1 MDLVILDLEWNS
13 GYSKKK
19 QCFIN
24 EIIEFGAVKL
34 DNDLNI
40 IGQFSIFIRPEITK
54 RLNRTVKELT
64 SLTNEDL
71 KYGATFPYAVSK
83 FRKFSEGC
91 VIMTWSRSDLEAL
104 ETNCEYHFGS
114 ERIPFLKQYADLQAY
129 CQDML
134 ELPTKNQIALQGAA
148 ECLGIDMDDI
158 PLHRAVG
165 DSILSARCLKKLYDK
180 EKFSEYI
187 KPCDDEFYGRLNFRN
202 TYITNPDNPLIDK
215 TEFTVY
221 CEYCGNACTPLE
233 DWKAK
238 NKSFTAPFE
247 CHTCNKRYK
256 GKVQFRLSYDGISV
270 IKKLTEI
277 PEDDINENTEQ
288 TGVPQNLQNTV
299 SSDLK
304 TEA

>member
-1 MDLVILDLEWNS
+1 MNFVILDLEWNS

-19 QCFIN
+19 HSFIN

-34 DNDLNI
+34 DDDLNMT
-40 IGQFSIFIRPEITK
+40 GQFSIFIRPEITK

-64 SLTNEDL
+64 SLTNDDL

-83 FRKFSEGC
+83 FKKFSDGC
-91 VIMTWSRSDLEAL
+91 VIMTWSKSDLAAL
-104 ETNCEYHFGS
+104 ETNCEYYFGS

-129 CQDML
+129 CQDIL

-148 ECLGIDMDDI
+148 EHMGISTDDI

-180 EKFSEYI
+180 EKFSSYI

-202 TYITNPDNPLIDK
+202 TYITSIDNPLIDK
-215 TEFTVY
+215 SELTIN
-221 CEYCGNACTPLE
+221 CEYCGNECTRLNE
-233 DWKAK
+233 WKTK
-238 NKSFTAPFE
+238 NKSFAAHFK
-247 CHTCNKRYK
+247 CRTCNKKYN
-256 GKVQFRLSYDGISV
+256 GKVQFRLSYDGVTV

-277 PEDDINENTEQ
+277 TENDSKDQTEQ
-288 TGVPQNLQNTV
+288 SDPTV
-299 SSDLK
+299 KPDAEK
-304 TEA
+304 